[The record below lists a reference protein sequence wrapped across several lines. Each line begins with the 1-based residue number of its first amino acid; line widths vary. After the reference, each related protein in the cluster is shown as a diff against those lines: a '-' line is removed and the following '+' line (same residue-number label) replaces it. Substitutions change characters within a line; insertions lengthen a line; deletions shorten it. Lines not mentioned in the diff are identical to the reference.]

1 MARVLLTTEPID
13 GARIA
18 GLQVR
23 VLEMARALARA
34 GHDVVTAMP
43 DEAGAV
49 GPVDVWIT
57 HPRLVAALD
66 GIVAARARVV
76 DGYESPFGSFLA
88 HATALLPRIGERA
101 ARDYRATMTAMLAA
115 VASADRVLCANETQR
130 VSYLTILS
138 MLGRIGPHAPE
149 TDVVLCVSSGA
160 SPDPPARPRDDTPHA
175 PVVLWCG
182 GCYPWFDVETYLA
195 ALPAIAA
202 AVPDV
207 RFRFAGLDGVAV
219 DRELPLAGRIR
230 AVVAASSDLAAR
242 SEMVPWLPYAER
254 GRLYA
259 EADVGVCTYGDHLE
273 TRLSMRTRV
282 IDMVWGGL
290 PLVVSAGDEMSRVV
304 ETEGLGRAVP
314 PGDPGALAD
323 AVTALVRAP
332 DARRD
337 ASARARALATSRLSW
352 DHQVEPL
359 ARYCDAVAAGA
370 VAGPRRRRSARR
382 LNDGRSAV
390 ADALHQL
397 ARGNAWAARAPASG
411 RSRGCGHL
419 IRGSAHRVDAA
430 CSRLEH
436 VRLCDEPAP
445 RSSRRHRPAVRDSGI
460 RRRARPRDPLT
471 RRASSLPPLRAE
483 GRSAVADRGLP

>member
-1 MARVLLTTEPID
+1 MARVLLTTDEPIGGD

-23 VLEMARALARA
+23 VLEMSRALARA
-34 GHDVVTAMP
+34 GHDVVVATV
-43 DEAGAV
+43 EETSAV

-57 HPRLVAALD
+57 HPRLVATLEGVVD
-66 GIVAARARVV
+66 ARARVV

-101 ARDYRATMTAMLAA
+101 ARDYRATMTAMVAA
-115 VASADRVLCANETQR
+115 IASADRVLCANETQR

-138 MLGRIGPHAPE
+138 MLGRVGPHAPS

-202 AVPDV
+202 AVPAV

-219 DRELPLAGRIR
+219 DRELPLASRIR
-230 AVVAASSDLAAR
+230 AVIAASPDLSAR

-254 GRLYA
+254 GALYGG
-259 EADVGVCTYGDHLE
+259 ADVGVCTYGDHLE
-273 TRLSMRTRV
+273 TRLAMRTRV

-304 ETEGLGRAVP
+304 EAEGLGRVVP
-314 PGDPGALAD
+314 PGDPGALAE
-323 AVTALVRAP
+323 AVTALVAAP
-332 DARRD
+332 DLRRV
-337 ASARARALATSRLSW
+337 ASARARTLALGALAW
-352 DHQVEPL
+352 DRQVEPL
-359 ARYCDAVAAGA
+359 AQYCGEVAAGGA
-370 VAGPRRRRSARR
+370 VPRPPLADAIAS
-382 LNDGRSAV
+382 LNDGRSV
-390 ADALHQL
+390 ELADALHRI
-397 ARGNAWAARAPASG
+397 AERTGNAWRLARTAGVGP
-411 RSRGCGHL
+411 L
-419 IRGSAHRVDAA
+419 LKRVW
-430 CSRLEH
+430 S
-436 VRLCDEPAP
+436 
-445 RSSRRHRPAVRDSGI
+445 
-460 RRRARPRDPLT
+460 
-471 RRASSLPPLRAE
+471 
-483 GRSAVADRGLP
+483 